1 MVGLAVAELRRLAMM
16 KLNGKAALDSVTM
29 MIESDV
35 FEPDWAAR
43 AAAVVGL
50 AVAEL
55 RGLAKEFILDLP
67 RQQCAHLPAFGECR

>member
-1 MVGLAVAELRRLAMM
+1 
-16 KLNGKAALDSVTM
+16 VTM

-35 FEPDWAAR
+35 FEPDW
-43 AAAVVGL
+43 

-67 RQQCAHLPAFGECR
+67 LRQCAHLPAFVECR